1 MGLPGFYKI
10 LKHKNVNYEPKN
22 MKVKGFSAIDT
33 MVYLRCAKCYAYGSK
48 NKYKFIDYFIRMI
61 INFLMSEN
69 FPIFVFDG
77 KRSHLKGGELNM
89 RSNILNKNKLKLDET
104 KKNILN
110 FKIKRSKMFNKLPK
124 FFKKRIKH
132 NICMYS
138 NDYFFGYNNYVK
150 KKKEFIRRDKNLS
163 VNPTKEDIK
172 NLKYVIKN
180 LGFPLY
186 TIDNYEA
193 ESFCGFLSRN
203 KYVDYVFTND
213 SDIILSATNFIKN
226 YKNSL
231 KTYDVYFKNEILEK
245 MKFNEEE
252 LFIFALMIGT
262 DFNKKFKLG
271 MGHVRCRNF
280 ILQNKDK
287 IKIIIEKRYGIEKIN
302 KIKNYILY
310 NFPNINLSRLKKL
323 KEIKN
328 FKSLIKNIYNK
339 ENFNK
344 VLSLL
349 NKTILIKKLEKMI
362 INLSK

>member
-1 MGLPGFYKI
+1 
-10 LKHKNVNYEPKN
+10 
-22 MKVKGFSAIDT
+22 
-33 MVYLRCAKCYAYGSK
+33 
-48 NKYKFIDYFIRMI
+48 
-61 INFLMSEN
+61 
-69 FPIFVFDG
+69 
-77 KRSHLKGGELNM
+77 
-89 RSNILNKNKLKLDET
+89 
-104 KKNILN
+104 
-110 FKIKRSKMFNKLPK
+110 
-124 FFKKRIKH
+124 
-132 NICMYS
+132 
-138 NDYFFGYNNYVK
+138 
-150 KKKEFIRRDKNLS
+150 
-163 VNPTKEDIK
+163 
-172 NLKYVIKN
+172 
-180 LGFPLY
+180 
-186 TIDNYEA
+186 
-193 ESFCGFLSRN
+193 
-203 KYVDYVFTND
+203 
-213 SDIILSATNFIKN
+213 
-226 YKNSL
+226 
-231 KTYDVYFKNEILEK
+231 